1 MTALVVAWLSSLTSR
16 QKFLDSEADNVISLE
31 VQWAI
36 RTMKLNVSYYV
47 RDKQQQ
53 QKLSSQE
60 SSGYDLSIN
69 EVLQVILT

>member
-1 MTALVVAWLSSLTSR
+1 
-16 QKFLDSEADNVISLE
+16 
-31 VQWAI
+31 
-36 RTMKLNVSYYV
+36 MKLNVSYYV